1 MHILTRPILEIDL
14 NNLLNNYK
22 SLKALSRHA
31 QAAAVVKDDAYGLH
45 ADIVAK
51 KLYEE
56 GGCRHFFVAHGI
68 EGERIRNLVPEAA
81 IYVLQ
86 GIGEDSVDSFRR
98 CRLIPVIGS
107 PEMFAWWKENR
118 IEGIKPVI
126 QVETGLNRLG
136 FRETDLE
143 KLSDA
148 DKNEFSMILSHLAC
162 ADAKEHFMNQHQLDN
177 FRRLKEKYFPK
188 LPASLSASDGTFLGA
203 EYQWDLV
210 RLGAAMYGINTAPYR
225 ENQMKSVV
233 TVKAPVLQIADLP
246 KGDFVGYSAT
256 YRATENRRLA
266 IVSIGYG
273 DGIPRSLSNVGKVFF
288 NICGKIHEARV
299 LGRLSMDNII
309 CDVTGIDNLQ
319 IGDLAGII
327 TDYYTLDDM
336 GRDAGTISYEIL
348 SRIGKNTRYIRTYIG
363 AQKKRSLSSGFFT
376 YLLLALRFSS
386 SFCSTAIRFLTI
398 S

>member
-1 MHILTRPILEIDL
+1 MAILTRPILEINL
-14 NNLLNNYK
+14 NNLLDNYMQ
-22 SLKALSRHA
+22 LKALSGRA
-31 QAAAVVKDDAYGLH
+31 KAAAVVKDDAYGLG
-45 ADIVAK
+45 AEIVAR
-51 KLYEE
+51 KLYND

-68 EGERIRNLVPEAA
+68 EGERIRNLVPDAA

-86 GIGEDSVDSFRR
+86 GIGEDSLDSFRR
-98 CRLIPVIGS
+98 ARLIPVIGS

-126 QVETGLNRLG
+126 QIETGLNRLG
-136 FRETDLE
+136 FRESELE
-143 KLSDA
+143 ELSDA
-148 DKNEFSMILSHLAC
+148 DRSEFSMVLSHLAC

-188 LPASLSASDGTFLGA
+188 LPATLSASDGTFLGA
-203 EYQWDLV
+203 DYQWDMV

-256 YRATENRRLA
+256 YRATEDRRLA

-288 NICGKIHEARV
+288 NICGRIHEARI

-309 CDVTGIDNLQ
+309 CDVTEADGLQ
-319 IGDLAGII
+319 VGDTAGIL

-336 GRDAGTISYEIL
+336 GRDAGTIGYEIL
-348 SRIGKNTRYIRTYIG
+348 SRIGKNTRYMRTYIG
-363 AQKKRSLSSGFFT
+363 E
-376 YLLLALRFSS
+376 
-386 SFCSTAIRFLTI
+386 
-398 S
+398 

>member
-22 SLKALSRHA
+22 SLKALSGHA

-56 GGCRHFFVAHGI
+56 GSCRHFFVAHGI

-203 EYQWDLV
+203 EYQWDMV

-288 NICGKIHEARV
+288 NICSKIHEARI

-319 IGDLAGII
+319 VGDLAGII

-363 AQKKRSLSSGFFT
+363 A
-376 YLLLALRFSS
+376 
-386 SFCSTAIRFLTI
+386 
-398 S
+398 